1 MQRNEDAV
9 VEVFTCMRE
18 VARFCAE
25 SAGRR
30 AASAQVA
37 TAVSA
42 LLTTMGKL
50 RARAAEPEWR
60 RLSSVIHNLD
70 WGLRML
76 PEQGAEMTFRAHAE
90 AYEAAARILRGA
102 GSHRVG
108 F

>member
-1 MQRNEDAV
+1 
-9 VEVFTCMRE
+9 
-18 VARFCAE
+18 
-25 SAGRR
+25 
-30 AASAQVA
+30 
-37 TAVSA
+37 
-42 LLTTMGKL
+42 
-50 RARAAEPEWR
+50 
-60 RLSSVIHNLD
+60 VIHNLD